1 MEKVNSKEIRMQK
14 TKNVKSK
21 RSKLAKIFMDK
32 SVDTKQLGDDA
43 SVFHNMR
50 RIMRGIR
57 NKALGMIMK
66 KDALHEYYNKDER
79 SQEHKRERKRAKSE
93 LKNDIIKNKLE
104 EN

>member
-14 TKNVKSK
+14 TKEVKSK

-32 SVDTKQLGDDA
+32 SIDTKQLDENDV
-43 SVFHNMR
+43 SIFHNMR
-50 RIMRGIR
+50 RIMRGVR

-79 SQEHKRERKRAKSE
+79 IQEHKRERKRIKSE
-93 LKNDIIKNKLE
+93 LKNKLE
-104 EN
+104 ENE

>member
-1 MEKVNSKEIRMQK
+1 MEKVTNKEIRMQK

-32 SVDTKQLGDDA
+32 SIDTKQLNEDDA
-43 SVFHNMR
+43 SIFHNMR
-50 RIMRGIR
+50 RIMRGVR
-57 NKALGMIMK
+57 NKALSMIMK

-79 SQEHKRERKRAKSE
+79 TQEHKRERKRV
-93 LKNDIIKNKLE
+93 KNEIKNKLE